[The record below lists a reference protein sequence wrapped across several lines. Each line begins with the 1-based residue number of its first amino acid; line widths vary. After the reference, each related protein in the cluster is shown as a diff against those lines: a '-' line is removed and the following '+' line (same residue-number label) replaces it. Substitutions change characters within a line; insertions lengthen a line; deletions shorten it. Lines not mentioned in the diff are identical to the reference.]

1 MSKKAKASKLGG
13 TSMDIREMFKQQPSK
28 KPPQPATATKGKAAV
43 IIEEDEDFKPA
54 RPIGGTRGKP
64 QVQKGKAVPGTS
76 PGGQRTKRAR
86 AVIKDD
92 SEDEIE
98 TKKTNK
104 SDTPPKDDPCP
115 KPAENR
121 KQVQTLSG
129 LFGSAPIRRS
139 ETPADKKKQ
148 LSSKTHQGAVSP
160 PDLLLEDMISLE
172 DFQSNSQDA
181 EMCKEINTHT
191 DKDFQKTIQEM
202 TQKRPSPFDQET
214 PSKRLKLQVKRV
226 STEGIATPP
235 SSQKAQPAESS
246 SPVSTTPTAS
256 RASPTSIQSSIQ
268 GEPCV
273 ASKTVPLSKE
283 SHPAP
288 KKSVKRA
295 IAYLDE
301 EGEISSGKKKEEEV
315 GPKGNSA
322 ESMDALETK
331 PVVLA
336 PPDETEV
343 VPVREG
349 VGAML
354 SPQKSR
360 LEAGY
365 RIPKLSVSPS
375 GAKVV
380 IRREKPMAT
389 TKPALLADSP
399 QQSKP
404 SEGKMSSASSGGKS
418 DQSSPSS
425 TISTPTGRGK
435 TAQTRGTT
443 SSLFGKPTKQ
453 LFTSPKKPAKSYV
466 EPTSKKSPG
475 QDKLAKPVSDVAKLV
490 RGSSYHMYR
499 SRGGP
504 RAPGSKPIPE
514 GKEDCLEGLTFV
526 ITGVLESLEREEA
539 TDLVRKY
546 GGKVTQSISKNTSYV
561 VVGEGAGQSKL
572 VKATECGTK
581 QIDED
586 GLLELIR
593 TREKGPVVPVTPKI
607 ITSRPKKGAKKSPP
621 DSGSPTV
628 GTPSQVPSTPSQAPS
643 TPSQGV
649 STTPVQTPLQNA
661 TALAAGTENLMWVDR
676 YRPKTS
682 KNIIGQQGDKSCAK
696 KLAKWL
702 QDWQRNRTLPAGKES
717 SETGASFR
725 AALLSGPPGIG
736 KTTTA
741 TIVCEE
747 CGYTY
752 FELNASSTRSSRSL
766 QAEVASQLG
775 SHSLDGFVAG
785 EGGGALVSG
794 RKHALIMDEVDGM
807 AGNEDRGG
815 IQELIALIKSTKVP
829 IICICNDRV
838 LPKIRSL
845 ANYCYDL
852 RFPRPKVEQIKGAIM
867 SVAFKEKVKIPPQ
880 ALEQLIVASGHDI
893 RQVLHNLSLWSVAEK
908 SLNYEQAKGA
918 ASGAKKNITI
928 GPFDVIRT
936 VFMPMDDGRELS
948 FGEKTELF
956 FHDYNIAALFVQEN
970 YPLVKPVD
978 RGVNMKT
985 VLHRLSQAA
994 DSLSDGNLVERQI
1007 RGTATWGL
1015 LPTQAVFSSVIPG
1028 ECMRGYLGQPH
1039 FPMWL
1044 GNNSK
1049 KTKCD
1054 RLLQQLWKHT
1064 SLRNGGRGSIT
1075 EDLLEEGVEEDEE
1088 ESRALMEEEEGDG
1101 EEISDDPMIKVTTST
1116 MKTKQRVGNGGG
1128 DKVKRTAKKRKQ

>member
-1 MSKKAKASKLGG
+1 M
-13 TSMDIREMFKQQPSK
+13 
-28 KPPQPATATKGKAAV
+28 
-43 IIEEDEDFKPA
+43 
-54 RPIGGTRGKP
+54 
-64 QVQKGKAVPGTS
+64 
-76 PGGQRTKRAR
+76 
-86 AVIKDD
+86 
-92 SEDEIE
+92 
-98 TKKTNK
+98 
-104 SDTPPKDDPCP
+104 
-115 KPAENR
+115 
-121 KQVQTLSG
+121 
-129 LFGSAPIRRS
+129 
-139 ETPADKKKQ
+139 
-148 LSSKTHQGAVSP
+148 
-160 PDLLLEDMISLE
+160 
-172 DFQSNSQDA
+172 
-181 EMCKEINTHT
+181 
-191 DKDFQKTIQEM
+191 
-202 TQKRPSPFDQET
+202 
-214 PSKRLKLQVKRV
+214 

-572 VKATECGTK
+572 VKVGGCQRMGWEW
-581 QIDED
+581 ED
-586 GLLELIR
+586 G
-593 TREKGPVVPVTPKI
+593 
-607 ITSRPKKGAKKSPP
+607 
-621 DSGSPTV
+621 V
-628 GTPSQVPSTPSQAPS
+628 GGCQKMV
-643 TPSQGV
+643 GME
-649 STTPVQTPLQNA
+649 
-661 TALAAGTENLMWVDR
+661 GCGRMGWCWME
-676 YRPKTS
+676 Y
-682 KNIIGQQGDKSCAK
+682 
-696 KLAKWL
+696 
-702 QDWQRNRTLPAGKES
+702 QRMGW
-717 SETGASFR
+717 
-725 AALLSGPPGIG
+725 
-736 KTTTA
+736 
-741 TIVCEE
+741 
-747 CGYTY
+747 
-752 FELNASSTRSSRSL
+752 
-766 QAEVASQLG
+766 
-775 SHSLDGFVAG
+775 
-785 EGGGALVSG
+785 GGGGCQKMGSG
-794 RKHALIMDEVDGM
+794 
-807 AGNEDRGG
+807 
-815 IQELIALIKSTKVP
+815 
-829 IICICNDRV
+829 C
-838 LPKIRSL
+838 
-845 ANYCYDL
+845 
-852 RFPRPKVEQIKGAIM
+852 
-867 SVAFKEKVKIPPQ
+867 
-880 ALEQLIVASGHDI
+880 
-893 RQVLHNLSLWSVAEK
+893 
-908 SLNYEQAKGA
+908 
-918 ASGAKKNITI
+918 
-928 GPFDVIRT
+928 
-936 VFMPMDDGRELS
+936 
-948 FGEKTELF
+948 
-956 FHDYNIAALFVQEN
+956 
-970 YPLVKPVD
+970 
-978 RGVNMKT
+978 
-985 VLHRLSQAA
+985 
-994 DSLSDGNLVERQI
+994 
-1007 RGTATWGL
+1007 
-1015 LPTQAVFSSVIPG
+1015 
-1028 ECMRGYLGQPH
+1028 
-1039 FPMWL
+1039 
-1044 GNNSK
+1044 
-1049 KTKCD
+1049 
-1054 RLLQQLWKHT
+1054 
-1064 SLRNGGRGSIT
+1064 
-1075 EDLLEEGVEEDEE
+1075 EGVE
-1088 ESRALMEEEEGDG
+1088 GWC
-1101 EEISDDPMIKVTTST
+1101 
-1116 MKTKQRVGNGGG
+1116 
-1128 DKVKRTAKKRKQ
+1128 